1 MRFFDM
7 PLEIRIQVYE
17 NIVQDEQRFFHGE
30 VPAFLR
36 TRLQITQEV
45 YEHCKIIATVKSEI
59 APLFLHDLDDIERRV
74 RRFYSVKGNKAV
86 IVHLVASP
94 ELGDC
99 YGNIIESELL
109 SHRIAAVINPPIH
122 NSTWGVAAA
131 CLFLEAVRDAP
142 TEQRLDMWQKLL
154 ELCRI
159 TQHTES
165 EIDTIRAVL
174 STAFR
179 LEDVS

>member
-7 PLEIRIQVYE
+7 SLEIRIQVYE
-17 NIVQDEQRFFHGE
+17 DIVQDEQRFFHGE
-30 VPAFLR
+30 VPALLR

-45 YEHCKIIATVKSEI
+45 YEHCKIVATVKSEI

-109 SHRIAAVINPPIH
+109 SHRVAAIVSLGNP
-122 NSTWGVAAA
+122 NSARGVAAA
-131 CLFLEAVRDAP
+131 CLSLEAVRDAP
-142 TEQRLDMWQKLL
+142 AEQRLDMLQKLL

-165 EIDTIRAVL
+165 QIETIRAVL
-174 STAFR
+174 NTAFR
-179 LEDVS
+179 LKDVA